1 MSVLYLFAVTFIQ
14 INPDT
19 ATVGDPLRAIIR
31 GEITDSIHIIIPD
44 SFPDILLLDTLK
56 REGDTIS
63 SINFSSFSTGPQVFQ
78 VRIKGDTLNGAYF
91 IRSVLTPENKGL
103 SPIWG
108 PYGFFNWHNLFWVS
122 LGPFGFLVYYLVKRR
137 REEEVIKEEPEKEPG
152 EEALGNL
159 SILEGKVDKWNW
171 NRIYT
176 SLSYI
181 VRRYIERKSG
191 IPAVEAT
198 TSELLRIFKKED
210 SGEIRPLVHRF
221 PRWDLIKFADIDSN
235 REEFD
240 HDLATARFAIE
251 NMEEKEDD
259 TLS

>member
-1 MSVLYLFAVTFIQ
+1 MSVLYLFAVTSIQ

-31 GEITDSIHIIIPD
+31 GEITDTVHIIIPD

-108 PYGFFNWHNLFWVS
+108 PYGFFNWHNLFWVL
-122 LGPFGFLVYYLVKRR
+122 LGPFGFLIYYLIKRR
-137 REEEVIKEEPEKEPG
+137 SKEEVIKEEPEKEPA

-198 TSELLRIFKKED
+198 TSELLRIFKKGN
-210 SGEIRPLVHRF
+210 SGEIKPLVHRF

-240 HDLATARFAIE
+240 HDLATARLAIE

-259 TLS
+259 TFS